1 MPAVTADTFVTPTTD
16 PAAHRRWS
24 PSGRLSPRFEEMYA
38 KRGTGPRIPPEHL
51 LKGSLLIALFSV
63 RSERQFCEQLRYNLL
78 FKWFL
83 DLNVD
88 DEPFNATTFSKNR
101 ERLLEAE
108 VARAF
113 FAEVVGEAGRRRL
126 LSDEHF
132 SVDGTLLEAWASLKS
147 YRPRDEQE
155 PPSTSGPGGR
165 NAEVDFRGQRRS
177 RETHVSRTDAEA
189 RLYRK
194 GPQQEAKLSYLGHV
208 LSENRH
214 GLVVDVELS
223 EANGYGE
230 REAALQMLER
240 SVRGRATLGADRGYD
255 TRDFVAAVRA
265 RGVTPHVARNDRGRR
280 SAIDGRTT
288 RHPGVRTQLAAAEAG
303 GGGLRLAED
312 RGRRAQAALPGTAAE
327 PRLVGANRSGV
338 QPRAHLAAGAR
349 RGVGG
354 VRPPARPAPA
364 EASGRA
370 GRGNP
375 KRQKPSA
382 GTRGQRLPAP
392 SATPE
397 AHSSA
402 PC

>member
-1 MPAVTADTFVTPTTD
+1 MRGERERQANIMLAVTPETFVPD
-16 PAAHRRWS
+16 DHPLRRIK
-24 PSGRLSPRFEEMYA
+24 PLVDECLERLSPRFEEMYA
-38 KRGTGPRIPPEHL
+38 KRGRPSIPPEHL
-51 LKGSLLIALFSV
+51 LKGSLLIAFFSV

-83 DLNVD
+83 DLNVE

-113 FAEVVGEAGRRRL
+113 FSEVVAEAGRRRL
-126 LSDEHF
+126 LSDDHF

-155 PPSTSGPGGR
+155 PPSGPGTGGR
-165 NAEVDFRGQRRS
+165 NTEVDFRGRRRS

-194 GPQQEAKLSYLGHV
+194 GHQQEAKLRYLGHV

-255 TRDFVAAVRA
+255 TRDFVQAVRGL
-265 RGVTPHVARNDRGRR
+265 GVTPHVARNERGRR

-288 RHPGVRTQLAAAEAG
+288 RHPGYGRSLRQRKLVEEVFGWLKTVGGGRKLRYIGQRRNRAWLELTAAAYN
-303 GGGLRLAED
+303 LVRLS
-312 RGRRAQAALPGTAAE
+312 RLE
-327 PRLVGANRSGV
+327 PV
-338 QPRAHLAAGAR
+338 
-349 RGVGG
+349 
-354 VRPPARPAPA
+354 PA
-364 EASGRA
+364 
-370 GRGNP
+370 
-375 KRQKPSA
+375 
-382 GTRGQRLPAP
+382 
-392 SATPE
+392 
-397 AHSSA
+397 
-402 PC
+402 

>member
-1 MPAVTADTFVTPTTD
+1 
-16 PAAHRRWS
+16 
-24 PSGRLSPRFEEMYA
+24 MYA
-38 KRGTGPRIPPEHL
+38 KRGRPSIPPEHL

-83 DLNVD
+83 DLNVE

-113 FAEVVGEAGRRRL
+113 FAEVVAEAGRRRL
-126 LSDEHF
+126 LSGEHF

-155 PPSTSGPGGR
+155 PPSSGGGR

-288 RHPGVRTQLAAAEAG
+288 RHAGYGRSLRQRKLVEEVFGWLKTVG
-303 GGGLRLAED
+303 GGRKLRY
-312 RGRRAQAALPGTAAE
+312 RGRRRNRAWLELTAAAYNLVRISRLE
-327 PRLVGANRSGV
+327 PV
-338 QPRAHLAAGAR
+338 AA
-349 RGVGG
+349 
-354 VRPPARPAPA
+354 
-364 EASGRA
+364 
-370 GRGNP
+370 
-375 KRQKPSA
+375 
-382 GTRGQRLPAP
+382 
-392 SATPE
+392 
-397 AHSSA
+397 
-402 PC
+402 